1 MATSRKQLRAEMR
14 DKIMDIAIKH
24 FADDGE
30 EVLRVKSNEFAFPI
44 TDSEGNEDF
53 VVINIKIPTGAEK
66 GTEPYDGYA
75 CAQEYEMKI
84 KSKAEAAIEKEKKK
98 AEKIAKDELRR
109 ANEAKIKLN
118 HELVLS

>member
-14 DKIMDIAIKH
+14 DKIMNIAIKH

-118 HELVLS
+118 HELALS

>member
-118 HELVLS
+118 HELALS